1 MEDKPLSAPVY
12 LGIDL
17 GTQSVR
23 VLAVTPDGQIEA
35 SATETLGKR
44 QPGLRHE
51 QASDSWWQATCLCLR
66 AVMQQL
72 GPRPQIDGLAVD
84 ATSGTIALVDALGR
98 PLTTGLMYDDG
109 RAQVEAAE
117 ANAAGEALWPQMSY
131 KMQASWALP
140 KLMWLLRHTDVPAG
154 AQLAHQNDVIN
165 ARLAGRRLATDSS
178 HALKTGYDLIG
189 RQWPCAIF
197 ETLRIPLALL
207 PEVVSPGT
215 RIGESGREAAA
226 ETGLPA
232 GTPIFSGM
240 TDGCAAQI
248 ASGATAVGSWNT
260 VIGTT
265 LVVKGVTRELLHDP
279 LGVVYSHRSIDE
291 LWLPG
296 GASSTGAAAIA
307 AEFDAADLERLNHSA
322 VNAAPTRS
330 VVYPLVGTGERFP
343 FAAPGAQGF
352 TLDQSASAQM
362 SARARY
368 CGVLQGIAMLE
379 RLAFDSLKQLG
390 AETGGRFSISGGA
403 VNSEALN
410 QIRADVLEQEL
421 LIPAVTEGAFG
432 MAVLVA
438 AAQSSMPAAT
448 ERMVRIARTI
458 APRRPFSQYATQ
470 YGQFVDELYRRGW
483 LPPQLHAA
491 ARMNL

>member
-1 MEDKPLSAPVY
+1 MEDKTLSAPVY

-23 VLAVTPDGQIEA
+23 VLAVTPDGQIAA
-35 SATETLGKR
+35 SATEKLGKR

-51 QASDSWWQATCLCLR
+51 QAPDSWWQATCLCLR

-72 GPRPQIDGLAVD
+72 GPHPQIDGLAVD

-98 PLTTGLMYDDG
+98 PLTGGLMYDDG
-109 RAQVEAAE
+109 RAQAEADE
-117 ANAAGEALWPQMSY
+117 ANAAGEALWRQMSY

-140 KLMWLLRHTDVPAG
+140 KLMWLLRHTVVPVEAR
-154 AQLAHQNDVIN
+154 LAHQNDVVN

-178 HALKTGYDLIG
+178 HALKTGYDLI
-189 RQWPCAIF
+189 RKQWPCAVF
-197 ETLRIPLALL
+197 ETLRIPLAVL

-215 RIGESGREAAA
+215 RLGETGHEAAA
-226 ETGLPA
+226 ETGLPV
-232 GTPIFSGM
+232 GTSIFSGM
-240 TDGCAAQI
+240 TDGCSAQI

-279 LGVVYSHRSIDE
+279 RGVVYSHRSMDE

-296 GASSTGAAAIA
+296 GASSTGAAAVA
-307 AEFDAADLERLNHSA
+307 LEFDAADLDRLNNIA
-322 VNAAPTRS
+322 ANAEPTRM
-330 VVYPLVGTGERFP
+330 VIYPLLGQGERFP

-352 TLDQSASAQM
+352 TLGRSGSAQI
-362 SARARY
+362 SVEARY

-379 RLAFDSLKQLG
+379 RLAFDSLKELG

-410 QIRADVLEQEL
+410 QIRADVLEHEL
-421 LIPAVTEGAFG
+421 LVPAVTEGAFG
-432 MAVLVA
+432 MAVLLS
-438 AAQSSMPAAT
+438 AAQSSMPVAT

-458 APRRPFSQYATQ
+458 APRRPFSQYAAQ

-491 ARMNL
+491 ARANS

>member
-1 MEDKPLSAPVY
+1 LSAPVY

-23 VLAVTPDGQIEA
+23 VMAVTHDGLIEA
-35 SATETLGKR
+35 SATESLGKQ

-51 QASDSWWQATCLCLR
+51 QSPDSWWQATCLCLR
-66 AVMQQL
+66 AVMRQL
-72 GPRPQIDGLAVD
+72 GPHPHIDGLAVD
-84 ATSGTIALVDALGR
+84 ATSGTITLVDALGR
-98 PLTTGLMYDDG
+98 PLTAGLMYDDG

-117 ANAAGEALWPQMSY
+117 ANAAGEILWQQMSY
-131 KMQASWALP
+131 RMQASWALP

-165 ARLAGRRLATDSS
+165 ARLAGRRLAADSS
-178 HALKTGYDLIG
+178 HALKTGYDPI
-189 RQWPCAIF
+189 RNEWPYAVF
-197 ETLRIPLALL
+197 ETLRIPSSLL
-207 PEVVSPGT
+207 PEVVSPGIQ
-215 RIGESGREAAA
+215 IGESGREAAA
-226 ETGLPA
+226 ETGLPP

-248 ASGATAVGSWNT
+248 ASGATAAGSWNT

-279 LGVVYSHRSIDE
+279 LGVVYSHRSMDG

-322 VNAAPTRS
+322 IHAEPTRT
-330 VVYPLVGTGERFP
+330 VVYPLVGVGERFP
-343 FAAPGAQGF
+343 FAVPEAHGFMLAPSGPQICIEVRY
-352 TLDQSASAQM
+352 
-362 SARARY
+362 RAI
-368 CGVLQGIAMLE
+368 LQGIAMLE
-379 RLAFDSLKQLG
+379 RLSFDSLKQLG
-390 AETGGRFSISGGA
+390 AETGGRFSVSGGA

-410 QIRADVLEQEL
+410 QIRADVLEREL

-438 AAQSSMPAAT
+438 AAQSSMPIAT
-448 ERMVRIARTI
+448 ERMTRIARTV
-458 APRRPFSQYATQ
+458 PPHRPFTQYAAQ
-470 YGQFVDELYRRGW
+470 YGEFVDELSRRGW
-483 LPPQLHAA
+483 IPPQLHAA